1 MHQAVTKPE
10 LQTFIAD
17 FRALLEHPEARNV
30 ALLLCDNDQSIAQ
43 TFVDS
48 VDGLNIGAFAQIAG
62 MNLETVRHWVEIGV
76 IEPYSLNG
84 KFKFLPPHLLE
95 LRSVQ
100 QWQDLGLTLEAIK
113 LKKHNGTVF
122 VSDQPISIGE
132 TTEPNAIIQMFAK
145 DHPSAQKL
153 GQNPGFHHYTQA
165 EKEALGIETSQIKAD
180 YDAQIEQLEQKKLEI
195 EIRLERAKTLRD
207 ALESSSK
214 A

>member
-1 MHQAVTKPE
+1 MHQTITKPE
-10 LQTFIAD
+10 LQTFIAE
-17 FRALLEHPEARNV
+17 FTALLEHPEARNV
-30 ALLLCDNDQSIAQ
+30 ALLMCDNDQSIAQ
-43 TFVDS
+43 RFVDS
-48 VDGLNIGAFAQIAG
+48 ADGLNIGAFAQIAG
-62 MNLETVRHWVEIGV
+62 VNLETVRHWVEIGV

-113 LKKHNGTVF
+113 LKKQNGTVF

-132 TTEPNAIIQMFAK
+132 TTEPNAIIQMFTK
-145 DHPSAQKL
+145 DHSSAQKL
-153 GQNPGFHHYTQA
+153 NQNPGFHEYTET
-165 EKEALGIETSQIKAD
+165 EKAALGIETSQIKAD
-180 YDAQIEQLEQKKLEI
+180 YDAQIEQLKQKKLEI

-214 A
+214 V